1 MTRAFLGAAIALIAA
16 STAQAMDADYVF
28 KHRGDPMVLNYVAGI
43 EDGMWLMPAPFKW
56 VNGLEYAVYTLF
68 VDRKICIPEGA
79 PFDLV
84 ALAETAGARHPEETP
99 RTFIALAKL
108 GMQDAYP
115 CPSNIGS
122 AADRPP
128 K

>member
-1 MTRAFLGAAIALIAA
+1 
-16 STAQAMDADYVF
+16 MDADYVF
-28 KHRGDPMVLNYVAGI
+28 KHRGEPDVKAYVAGI
-43 EDGMWLMPAPFKW
+43 KDGMWLMPAPFKW

-68 VDRKICIPEGA
+68 VDRKICIPEGT

-84 ALAETAGARHPEETP
+84 ALAEMGGAHHPEETP

-108 GMQDAYP
+108 GMQDEYP
-115 CPSNIGS
+115 CPSNIDK
-122 AADRPP
+122 ATDDRQ

>member
-1 MTRAFLGAAIALIAA
+1 MTRAFLGAAVALIAA

-28 KHRGDPMVLNYVAGI
+28 AHRGEPDVKAYVAGI

-56 VNGLEYAVYTLF
+56 VKGIEYAVYTLF
-68 VDRKICIPEGA
+68 SDRKICIPEAA

-84 ALAETAGARHPEETP
+84 ALAEQAGARHPEETP

>member
-1 MTRAFLGAAIALIAA
+1 MKRAFLGTAIVLLAAGPV
-16 STAQAMDADYVF
+16 QAMDADYVF
-28 KHRGDPMVLNYVAGI
+28 KHRGEPDVKAYVAGI

-68 VDRKICIPEGA
+68 VDRKICIPEA
-79 PFDLV
+79 TPFDLV
-84 ALAETAGARHPEETP
+84 ALAETAGARHSEETP

-115 CPSNIGS
+115 CPSNIDK
-122 AADRPP
+122 ATDRPQ